1 MSLTVVLPD
10 GNALDF
16 QGEKTVKE
24 VAFEIGPGLGNA
36 ALAGRVDGELKELD
50 TPLTGR
56 VNLEIITPGSPE
68 GLEIYRHTASHIM
81 AHAVKSIYPDV
92 QLGIG
97 PAIEDGFYYDFHLSQ
112 VLSPDDL
119 EAIQERMQEIIDAD
133 LPLKKKIVSKREAEE
148 ILIKQGEEYKLELLK
163 DMEDGTITFY
173 QQDDF
178 LDLCRGPHLP
188 STGLV
193 KAFKLLNVA
202 GAYWR
207 GDEKRVML
215 QRIYGTA
222 FLHSRDL
229 EEHLR
234 LREEAEKRDHRRLG
248 QQLDLFSL
256 HPEAPGFPFLH
267 PKGMVIWNQLIRF
280 WQEEH
285 RRWGYEEIKT
295 PLILNLELWKQSGHW
310 DHYRDN
316 MYFTSIDEEDFA
328 IKPMNCPGGILI
340 YKSRK
345 RSYRELPMRTAEL
358 GLVHRHERSGTLHGL
373 MRVRAITQDDAHI
386 FMLPS
391 QIQDEIQGVIRLVD
405 NFYQV
410 FGFDYEVELSTRP
423 ENAMGDIEVW
433 EQATISLERALDA
446 EELSFTINE
455 GDGAFYGPKIDFHL
469 MDSLGRR
476 WQCATIQLDF
486 LMPERFDLT
495 YVGSDGQEHRPVMI
509 HRVVFGALERFLGV
523 LIEHFAGA
531 FPLWLSPVQV
541 LIIPVLPKHMEYASY
556 VQRVLST
563 AGMRVVVDDRE
574 EKVGYRIR
582 QAQIQQVPYML
593 ILGDKEQ
600 ENNNLSLRDRREG
613 DVGIITLEEFQEQLQ
628 EEIQEKR
635 L

>member
-1 MSLTVVLPD
+1 MSLQVVLPD
-10 GNALDF
+10 GNELDF
-16 QGEKTVKE
+16 PGEKTVKE
-24 VAFEIGPGLGNA
+24 IAFEIGPGLGNA
-36 ALAGRVDGELKELD
+36 ALAGRVNGELQELD
-50 TPLTGR
+50 TSLTGR

-68 GLEIYRHTASHIM
+68 GLNIYRHTTSHIM
-81 AHAVKSIYPDV
+81 AHAVKRIYPDV
-92 QLGIG
+92 KLGIG
-97 PAIEDGFYYDFHLSQ
+97 PAIEDGFYYDFHLSH
-112 VLSPDDL
+112 VLSHHDL
-119 EAIQERMQEIIDAD
+119 EEIQAEMQNIIDAD
-133 LPLKKKIVSKREAEE
+133 LPLEKRIVSKEQAQE
-148 ILIKQGEEYKLELLK
+148 ILQEQGEEFKQELLQ
-163 DMEDGTITFY
+163 DMEDESITFF
-173 QQDDF
+173 QQGDF

-229 EEHLR
+229 NEHLR

-280 WQEEH
+280 WQDEH

-295 PLILNLELWKQSGHW
+295 PLLLNLELWKQSGHW

-316 MYFTSIDEEDFA
+316 MYFSRIDEEDFA

-340 YKSRK
+340 YKTRK
-345 RSYRELPMRTAEL
+345 RSYRELPLRTAEL

-423 ENAMGDIEVW
+423 QDAMGEIAVW
-433 EQATISLERALDA
+433 DAATTSLKQALAA
-446 EELSFTINE
+446 EDLPFVINA

-469 MDSLGRR
+469 KDSLGRR

-495 YVGSDGQEHRPVMI
+495 YVGSDGEEHRPVMI

-541 LIIPVLPKHMEYASY
+541 LIIPVLQKHMEYAFY

-563 AGMRVVVDDRE
+563 AGIRVEVDDRD

-582 QAQIQQVPYML
+582 QAQVQQVPYML

-613 DVGIITLEEFQEQLQ
+613 DLGTISLEDFQERLL

>member
-1 MSLTVVLPD
+1 MSLQVVLPD
-10 GNALDF
+10 GNELDF
-16 QGEKTVKE
+16 PGEKTVKE
-24 VAFEIGPGLGNA
+24 IAFEIGPGLGNA
-36 ALAGRVDGELKELD
+36 ALAGRVNGELQELD
-50 TPLTGR
+50 TSLTGR

-68 GLEIYRHTASHIM
+68 GLNIYRHTTSHIM
-81 AHAVKSIYPDV
+81 AHAVKCIYPDV
-92 QLGIG
+92 KLGIG
-97 PAIEDGFYYDFHLSQ
+97 PAIEDGFYYDFHLSH
-112 VLSPDDL
+112 VLSHHDL
-119 EAIQERMQEIIDAD
+119 EEIEAEMQNIIDAD
-133 LPLKKKIVSKREAEE
+133 LPLEKRIVSKEQAQE
-148 ILIKQGEEYKLELLK
+148 ILQEQGEEFKQELLQ
-163 DMEDGTITFY
+163 DMEDESITFF
-173 QQDDF
+173 QQGDF

-229 EEHLR
+229 NEHLR

-280 WQEEH
+280 WQDEH

-295 PLILNLELWKQSGHW
+295 PLLLNLELWKQSGHW

-316 MYFTSIDEEDFA
+316 MYFSRIDEEDFA

-340 YKSRK
+340 YKTRK
-345 RSYRELPMRTAEL
+345 RSYRELPLRTAEL

-423 ENAMGDIEVW
+423 QNAMGEIAVW
-433 EQATISLERALDA
+433 DAATTSLKQALAA
-446 EELSFTINE
+446 EDLPFVINA

-469 MDSLGRR
+469 KDSLGRR

-495 YVGSDGQEHRPVMI
+495 YVGSDGEEHRPVMI

-541 LIIPVLPKHMEYASY
+541 LIIPVLQKHMEYAFY

-563 AGMRVVVDDRE
+563 AGIRVEVDDRD

-582 QAQIQQVPYML
+582 QAQVQQVPYML

-613 DVGIITLEEFQEQLQ
+613 DLGTISLEDFQERLL